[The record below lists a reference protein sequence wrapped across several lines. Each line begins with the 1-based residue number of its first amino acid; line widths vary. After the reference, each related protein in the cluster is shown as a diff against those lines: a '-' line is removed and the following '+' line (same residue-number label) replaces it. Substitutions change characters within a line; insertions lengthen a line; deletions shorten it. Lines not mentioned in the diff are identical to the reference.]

1 MQPKSFNHLY
11 TASLVLG
18 LALGSTQVTPLLLG
32 QTRGQDP
39 SAQQDQQKGQTFLG
53 KIVKAPNGQYAL
65 LMDDQS
71 GKGVYLDNQDKAKEF
86 EGKNVKVTG
95 VLDAATGIVH
105 VTAIE
110 LA

>member
-1 MQPKSFNHLY
+1 MRKHLW
-11 TASLVLG
+11 TASLALG
-18 LALGSTQVTPLLLG
+18 LALGSAQVTTVLFG
-32 QTRGQDP
+32 QSRTPDP
-39 SAQQDQQKGQTFLG
+39 GAQQNQAKDQTFLG

-65 LMDDQS
+65 LMDDQT

-95 VLDAATGIVH
+95 VLNVATSIVH